1 MRGICVMKED
11 VNRGPERRVVPETPA
26 RILVA
31 SITAHLRNFY
41 QPDEAVPEH
50 IRQLIGQL
58 EDLK

>member
-1 MRGICVMKED
+1 MKED